1 MVADMNHFLD
11 LRRVRYIVAISD
23 HGSIS
28 AAARILNVAQP
39 ALSYHLAEME
49 RLIGAVLFERHP
61 TGMTPTTTGLVFIE
75 HGRLILEAARVADED
90 IQRQIAGVR
99 HQRKTIRLAIIPS
112 LASMMTPML
121 IDAFGTHMP
130 DKILHVI
137 DARTSFADELIE
149 DGKADL
155 AIKLVPTLNFGEE
168 PLAWER
174 LCCVMRVEDG
184 TGPITFA
191 DAAKTRLILPSKENP
206 LRRFLENEAE
216 KLGIVL
222 NVTMEI
228 DGFEP
233 RKRVVL
239 SGHGTTIIG
248 GRSVPSDN
256 LAPHLT
262 ARPIVEP
269 DLQRPI
275 VLKCRAG
282 LDARIGLTVRDL
294 LAEIFRRGE

>member
-1 MVADMNHFLD
+1 MNHFLD

-28 AAARILNVAQP
+28 AAARTLNIAQP
-39 ALSYHLAEME
+39 ALSYHLAEIE
-49 RLIGAVLFERHP
+49 RLIGTPLFERHP
-61 TGMTPTTTGLVFIE
+61 TGMTVTTTGLVFVE
-75 HGRLILEAARVADED
+75 HGRLILDAARVADED
-90 IQRQIAGVR
+90 IQRQMAGVQ

-121 IDAFGTHMP
+121 IDAFDQRMP

-137 DARTSFADELIE
+137 DARSSFADELIE
-149 DGKADL
+149 DGKADV
-155 AIKLVPTLNFGEE
+155 AIKLVPTLNPGQE

-174 LCCVMRVEDG
+174 LCCVMRAEDG
-184 TGPITFA
+184 TGPISFA
-191 DAAKTRLILPSKENP
+191 EAARSRLILPSRENP
-206 LRRFLENEAE
+206 LRRFLENEAD

-222 NVTMEI
+222 NVTMEV

-248 GRSVPSDN
+248 GRSVPTDN

-262 ARPIVEP
+262 ARQIVEP
-269 DLQRPI
+269 DLLRPI
-275 VLKCRAG
+275 VLNYRAG
-282 LDARIGLTVRDL
+282 LDARLAVAIRDL